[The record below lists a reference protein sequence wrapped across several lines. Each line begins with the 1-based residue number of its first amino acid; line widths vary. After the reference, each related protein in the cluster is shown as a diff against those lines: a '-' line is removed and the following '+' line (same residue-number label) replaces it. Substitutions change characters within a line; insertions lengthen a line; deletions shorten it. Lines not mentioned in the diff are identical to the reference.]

1 MVSRLL
7 PGSDEP
13 LVIFKELIPQKA
25 IKGNTLQTFSGY
37 VTKWLFLWNQHKLQK
52 K

>member
-13 LVIFKELIPQKA
+13 LFIFKELIPQKA
-25 IKGNTLQTFSGY
+25 TRGNTLQTFSSY
-37 VTKWLFLWNQHKLQK
+37 VTK
-52 K
+52 